1 MAAHGVWLT
10 INEVRLLATAGVSV
24 AHCPVS
30 NMKLA
35 SGGVAPVTEM
45 LAENV
50 NVCLGTDGCSSNNS
64 LDMFSEMKFAS
75 LLHKASRWDAT
86 ALNAQQCLDMATVQA
101 AKAIGAEKLLGSIEP
116 GRKAD
121 LVILDC
127 NNASMAPS
135 RSENAVASIVYAN
148 SSRAVRDTIVD
159 GKFVLRN
166 GEIVTVEEQKVVA
179 SAQDAAQEL
188 MNRSR

>member
-1 MAAHGVWLT
+1 
-10 INEVRLLATAGVSV
+10 
-24 AHCPVS
+24 
-30 NMKLA
+30 
-35 SGGVAPVTEM
+35 
-45 LAENV
+45 
-50 NVCLGTDGCSSNNS
+50 
-64 LDMFSEMKFAS
+64 MFSEMKFAS